1 MDTSDLV
8 AVLDGHLPDRYQV
21 VVVVFAGTT

>member
-1 MDTSDLV
+1 MDMSNLV
-8 AVLDGHLPDRYQV
+8 PVLDGHLPDRYQV